1 MSVDENHELS
11 SINSNDQLVAI
22 VGYSSTGK
30 SASLRNIQ
38 NQDKWIYLN
47 TESGKKLPFKNKF
60 ITVTVTDPMEV
71 FDYFQQAI
79 DNPDQVEGIIV
90 DSLTF
95 LMEMYESQYVLTSAN
110 TMKAWGDYQQFFKRL
125 MQEYVPKFGKP
136 VIFIAH
142 VKDETDET
150 TLETKTFIPI
160 KGALKG
166 TGIEAYFSVIVSTK
180 RVPLKELKDYN
191 NELLPITEEDEIL
204 GYKHVFQTR
213 LTKKTTGE
221 RIRGPMG
228 LFTRQ
233 ETFIDNDCE
242 LLLKKLKN
250 FYS

>member
-1 MSVDENHELS
+1 M
-11 SINSNDQLVAI
+11 
-22 VGYSSTGK
+22 
-30 SASLRNIQ
+30 
-38 NQDKWIYLN
+38 
-47 TESGKKLPFKNKF
+47 KKLPFKNKF

-136 VIFIAH
+136 VIFTAH

-150 TLETKTFIPI
+150 TLETKTFIPV

-180 RVPLKELKDYN
+180 RVPLKELKDYGN
-191 NELLPITEEDEIL
+191 PMLPITEEDEIL